1 MNIEQLQTNAETM
14 RHILTLRALL
24 LQCIGEFVV
33 RANTHDLSKLTD
45 PEVDLFTVYTP
56 KLKDVEYGSEQYKQF
71 LQELKPALDNH
82 YANNSH
88 HPEYFENG
96 INGMNLFDVLEMMCD
111 WKASGLRGKN
121 GSLEK
126 SLEIQKDRFGIDD
139 QLFNIMKNTVSV
151 INKMGE
157 ESNIAVSY
165 PQYE

>member
-24 LQCIGEFVV
+24 LQCIGEFVN
-33 RANTHDLSKLTD
+33 RANAHDLSKLTD
-45 PEVDLFTVYTP
+45 PEVDLFTIYTP
-56 KLKDVEYGSEQYKQF
+56 KLKDVEYGSDQYKQF

>member
-24 LQCIGEFVV
+24 LQCIGELVA
-33 RANTHDLSKLTD
+33 RANSHDLSKLTD

-56 KLKDVEYGSEQYKQF
+56 KLKEVEYGSDQYKQF
-71 LQELKPALDNH
+71 LRDLKPALDNH

-88 HPEYFENG
+88 HPEHYENG
-96 INGMNLFDVLEMMCD
+96 INDMNLFDVLEMMCD

-126 SLEIQKDRFGIDD
+126 SLEIQKDRFKIDD
-139 QLFNIMKNTVSV
+139 QLFSIMKNTVSL
-151 INKMGE
+151 INKMGDE
-157 ESNIAVSY
+157 ANIAVSY